1 MKIYFAGAIRGGRSD
16 VQDYQKI
23 ISHLQKY
30 GKVLTEHVGDSTID
44 QQGEGEE
51 SDRYIHD
58 RDMKWLSQSDLIVAE
73 VSTPSLGVGYEIGR
87 AVEDNK
93 LILCL
98 YRTNSEYK
106 LSAMLAGCDKMVC
119 QRYNNITEAE
129 KIVNKFIK
137 SEFDNFY

>member
-16 VQDYQKI
+16 VQHYQKI

-44 QQGEGEE
+44 QQGEGGE